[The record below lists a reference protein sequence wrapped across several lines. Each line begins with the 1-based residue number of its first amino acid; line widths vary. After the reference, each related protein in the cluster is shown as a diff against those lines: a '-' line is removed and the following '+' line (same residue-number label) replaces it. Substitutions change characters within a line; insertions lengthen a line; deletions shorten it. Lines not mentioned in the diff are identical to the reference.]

1 MCGILFGSSLTG
13 TGEALKDLKHRGP
26 DGTSSFLS
34 GSFFF
39 GHTRLAIIDPDP
51 RSAQPMISA
60 SGNSLVIFNGE
71 IYNYKRLKSQLES
84 DGIQFRTTSDTEV
97 VLEGIEKEGS
107 SFIQKLD
114 GMFAIIWFDK
124 TRNKLILARD
134 QAGKNPLYG
143 CSNGNLSLASEI
155 KAVKRLNADKNF
167 EISEI
172 GLQQYTRYGFIP
184 EPTTLWDGIFM
195 FPSGYAADLDLNQ
208 SDFTSSSQFG
218 FPLNWNLFQLPLS
231 PVTNE
236 KIKTDHSQSTLK
248 NLVASA
254 IEKRL
259 VADVPVGTFLS
270 GGIDSSLIVGAMC
283 SEFGLKPITAS
294 VIFDDPVH
302 SEEDRIKL
310 VLSKWKTEHS
320 FIRLRQEE
328 VKNWIPEALKAYDH
342 PSIDGV
348 NTFIVSKAV
357 RDLGLKVA
365 LSGLGGDELFQGYNT
380 FSQARTIQSFPRFVA
395 PAILI
400 AAKLN
405 KKEEWQRLYDALT
418 TPSQFQPMSSI
429 RALYSESSLKSV
441 FGNRYKGWLPVVSP
455 YDEPH
460 FSGLTTDSRLI
471 AQEWFGYMKNMLIR
485 DTNIM
490 SMANSLEVRAPF
502 TDRELLTWILHVPDS
517 MKRPNQTK
525 KQFLTEACQEWL
537 IPEIVNSR
545 KMGFLLPM
553 GHWLNGPLAWLVE
566 EKIGILKQFPA
577 TTGLYV
583 LATEQIEIVKQN
595 SEKWPWLWQWVVLGE
610 CLSK

>member
-26 DGTSSFLS
+26 DGSSSFLS

-39 GHTRLAIIDPDP
+39 GHTRLAIIDPDQ

-60 SGNSLVIFNGE
+60 SGNSLLIFNGE

-107 SFIQKLD
+107 SFIKKLD
-114 GMFAIIWFDK
+114 GMFAIIWFDQ
-124 TRNKLILARD
+124 TRKKLILARD

-143 CSNGNLSLASEI
+143 FSNGNLSFASEI
-155 KAVKRLNADKNF
+155 KAVKHLNADKNF
-167 EISEI
+167 GISEI

-208 SDFTSSSQFG
+208 SDFTSSSPFG

-236 KIKTDHSQSTLK
+236 KIKTDYSQSTLK

-259 VADVPVGTFLS
+259 EADVPVGTFLS
-270 GGIDSSLIVGAMC
+270 GGIDSSLIIGAMC

-302 SEEDRIKL
+302 SEEDRINL
-310 VLSKWKTEHS
+310 VLSHWKTEHT
-320 FIRLRQEE
+320 FVRLKQNE
-328 VKNWIPEALKAYDH
+328 VMDWIPDALKAYDH

-357 RDLGLKVA
+357 RGLGLKVA

-380 FSQARTIQSFPRFVA
+380 FSQARTIQSMP
-395 PAILI
+395 IM
-400 AAKLN
+400 AAKGVQFAGKLRQ
-405 KKEEWQRLYDALT
+405 KEKWLRLYDAMVT
-418 TPSQFQPMSSI
+418 DPKFQPISSI

-441 FGNRYKGWLPVVSP
+441 FGYKYHGWMPVVSP
-455 YDEPH
+455 FDQPH
-460 FSGLTTDSRLI
+460 FSRMKKDSLLI

-502 TDRELLTWILHVPDS
+502 TDRELLSWVLNVPDS
-517 MKRPNQTK
+517 VKRPKQTK
-525 KQFLTEACQEWL
+525 KQFLTESCQSWL
-537 IPEIVNSR
+537 LPEIVNGK

-553 GHWLNGPLAWLVE
+553 GTWLNRELAGLVN
-566 EKIGILKQFPA
+566 EKLEILNQYPE
-577 TTGLYV
+577 TSGLYT
-583 LATEQIEIVKQN
+583 LACEQRELVKQKP
-595 SEKWPWLWQWVVLGE
+595 EKWPWLWQWVVLGE
-610 CLSK
+610 LIGR